1 MSSIALREQNSED
14 TAGDNLT
21 TKRTDEAPLLGG
33 ANRSNEPSK
42 VSGDAVSRPF
52 ELSSSSS
59 K

>member
-21 TKRTDEAPLLGG
+21 TKRTDEAPLLEV

-42 VSGDAVSRPF
+42 VSGDAVSLPF
-52 ELSSSSS
+52 
-59 K
+59 